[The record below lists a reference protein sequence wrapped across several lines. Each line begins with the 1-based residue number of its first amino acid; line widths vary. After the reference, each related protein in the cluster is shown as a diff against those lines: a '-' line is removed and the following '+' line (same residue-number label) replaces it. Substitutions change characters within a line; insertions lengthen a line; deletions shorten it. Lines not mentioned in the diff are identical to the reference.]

1 MIITC
6 PKCSSRYKI
15 DPANTTKDVV
25 RVKCPGCQ
33 HLFNVPIAAK
43 ETAGQSAVSPDAE
56 GLPTVLVVDD
66 ARFFRE
72 MIAEILNSLPVNVMT
87 VEDGIAAWRQIRDRA
102 PHLLLLDL
110 NIPGKSGYELL
121 KDIQQSPELSHMKI
135 LVMSG
140 ALRGDQVS
148 SEVSRLGA
156 DGFINKSFTPK
167 EIQNRVCQTLG
178 L

>member
-15 DPANTTKDVV
+15 NPANASKSVV
-25 RVKCPGCQ
+25 KVKCPGCLY
-33 HLFNVPIAAK
+33 LFNIDITEKEPERLSKNPPDFEGRPI
-43 ETAGQSAVSPDAE
+43 VM
-56 GLPTVLVVDD
+56 VVDD

-72 MIAEILNSLPVNVMT
+72 MIAEILEPLPVTVMT
-87 VEDGIAAWRQIRDRA
+87 VENGNEAWRKIRGNP

-110 NIPGKSGYELL
+110 NIPGKNGYELL
-121 KDIQQSPELSHMKI
+121 KDIQQRPELSHMKI

-140 ALRGDQVS
+140 VQRGEQVS
-148 SEVSRLGA
+148 SGVSRLGA

-167 EIQNRVCQTLG
+167 DLQNRVRQTLG